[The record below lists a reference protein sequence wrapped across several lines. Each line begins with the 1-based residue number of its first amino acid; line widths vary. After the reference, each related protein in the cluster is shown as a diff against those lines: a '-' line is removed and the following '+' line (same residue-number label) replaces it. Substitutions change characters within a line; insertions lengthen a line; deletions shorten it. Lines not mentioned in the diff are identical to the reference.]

1 MWLST
6 LWGCI
11 PWASAVG
18 MGVTARQEEFATRAQ
33 GHCNHSRREART
45 MVLFA
50 TILSVVLSDA
60 RAEATFFQCSL
71 GKLSLGVIVAVK
83 RA

>member
-1 MWLST
+1 MALHT
-6 LWGCI
+6 
-11 PWASAVG
+11 VG
-18 MGVTARQEEFATRAQ
+18 LHPLGFSCRNGGDEPGRRNLATRAP
-33 GHCNHSRREART
+33 GHCNHSRRVART
-45 MVLFA
+45 VVLFI

-71 GKLSLGVIVAVK
+71 GKPSLGVVVAVK